1 MCERGEYLRCLH
13 YHVHSHS
20 VHRTGTKW
28 HGVVLIFQVACSSP
42 DDGSALQCDKWSHLK
57 TQVPAKTLA
66 KRGETDTLKI
76 GNNWVNITQTSN
88 CNLLHEQYSFQRSKH
103 FLNICA
109 ICSPSRANYK
119 VRNLPTSMPKL
130 TQVSKVHKLHINH
143 PDASAHLFLGTF
155 SGCKK
160 VICLSLQNL

>member
-1 MCERGEYLRCLH
+1 MKTLKPRSFIARNYKGVIIEYIKNHRSENRKIWQKGECLRCLC

-20 VHRTGTKW
+20 VNRTGTKW
-28 HGVVLIFQVACSSP
+28 HGVVLIFYVACSSP

-57 TQVPAKTLA
+57 TQVPAKSLA

-119 VRNLPTSMPKL
+119 V
-130 TQVSKVHKLHINH
+130 
-143 PDASAHLFLGTF
+143 
-155 SGCKK
+155 
-160 VICLSLQNL
+160 